1 MTESEIRK
9 IVKSVISD
17 EIDKLENKINTIKDD
32 VSKVKKDTL
41 GEDDIKKIVRKMIV
55 NKYKWMWQKSS
66 TYINQ
71 I

>member
-9 IVKSVISD
+9 IVKSVLSD
-17 EIDKLENKINTIKDD
+17 EVDKLEKKINAIKDD
-32 VSKVKKDTL
+32 VSKAKKEAL